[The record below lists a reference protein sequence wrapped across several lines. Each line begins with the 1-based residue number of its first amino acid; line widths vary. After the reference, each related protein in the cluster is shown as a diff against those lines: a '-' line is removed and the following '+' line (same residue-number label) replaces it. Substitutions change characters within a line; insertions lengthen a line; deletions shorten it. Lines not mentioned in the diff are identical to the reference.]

1 MLGTTLKFP
10 LLSVPAV
17 AIHVQLVQSPE
28 HSFVHYP
35 SLKLLKVLEFLGQ
48 ALGEG
53 QACWVQAHIF
63 E

>member
-1 MLGTTLKFP
+1 MLGTTLEFP

-53 QACWVQAHIF
+53 QACWVQAHIV